1 MQPFSQR
8 ERSKSMTGFRFLDV
22 GGDDLDQ
29 VIDQIQEGDP
39 VLTELRNSP
48 RHQLA
53 FRTFACLKAGILLG
67 QQLVERDTQGED
79 WVAKLLAEPAI
90 YDRLRAEVES
100 VGYQIACDPSLV
112 HERPRQP
119 DPAMRRRFMRMAESL
134 LSGQGPS
141 PTA

>member
-1 MQPFSQR
+1 MSGLPPNDIIA
-8 ERSKSMTGFRFLDV
+8 DV
-22 GGDDLDQ
+22 CED
-29 VIDQIQEGDP
+29 VIDAVIEEIQDGDL
-39 VLTELRNSP
+39 VLIELRNSP

-67 QQLVERDTQGED
+67 QQLVERDVEGDD
-79 WVAKLLAEPAI
+79 WVAQLLEEPAV

-119 DPAMRRRFMRMAESL
+119 DAAMRRRFMLLAESL
-134 LSGQGPS
+134 LSGQGP
-141 PTA
+141 AV

>member
-1 MQPFSQR
+1 MSGLNRLRPDICDDA
-8 ERSKSMTGFRFLDV
+8 LDE
-22 GGDDLDQ
+22 
-29 VIDQIQEGDP
+29 VIEQIQEGDP
-39 VLTELRNSP
+39 VLAELRHSP

-67 QQLVERDTQGED
+67 QQLVERDVEGDD
-79 WVAKLLAEPAI
+79 WVAQLLEDPDL

-119 DPAMRRRFMRMAESL
+119 DPAMRRRFLLLADSL
-134 LSGQGPS
+134 LAEGPS
-141 PTA
+141 SAP